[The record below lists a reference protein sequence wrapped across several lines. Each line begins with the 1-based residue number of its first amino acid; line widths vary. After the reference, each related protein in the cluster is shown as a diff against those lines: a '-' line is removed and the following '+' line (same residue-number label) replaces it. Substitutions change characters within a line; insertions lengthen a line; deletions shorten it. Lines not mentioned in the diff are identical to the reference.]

1 MALTSDPTRADWCI
15 GVDIGGTFTDVVLW
29 RDGASAMHREKL
41 LTTPE
46 DPSRAVIEGVQR
58 AIDHQGIAAANLGT
72 VVHGTTLVA
81 NALIERRGVPTGLI
95 TTRGFRDVLGLG
107 REWRYD
113 LYDLDIAMPEP
124 LVQRAL
130 RLEVTERLLAD
141 GTVETPLDEA
151 EVIAAARTLAGAGT
165 EAVAVVLLHSFRN
178 PVHEQRV
185 GEIVAR
191 ELPGIEVSL
200 SSEVSPELGEYE
212 RSSTV
217 AANAY
222 VLPIFASYI
231 ERLARALAELGFRR
245 NFLLVLSDGRCIEA
259 ETARRYPIRLVQ
271 SGPAAGAEAA
281 RMFGELAGVADVLCF
296 DMGGT
301 TAKACLI
308 HSGEPERT
316 ARFEVA
322 RETRFAEGSGLPL
335 QIPAIDMIEIGA
347 GGGSIAEIDARGLIQ
362 VGPRSAGADPGPAC
376 YGRGNSRPTVTDC
389 DLVLGYLD
397 AGSFLG
403 GAMTLDK
410 AAAESAIQDHI
421 ADPLD
426 ISVVEAAWGVH
437 ETVTANMA
445 QAATIHAI
453 ERGLDVTRFAMLP
466 IGGAGPVH
474 ACAMASKMNI
484 DRLICPIGAGVASAI
499 GMLAAPVSFEVG
511 RAAPCHLDAL
521 DIASVRT
528 LLAKLRTEAE
538 KLVAETGVALDDIGC
553 RTRAMMRYVGQGY
566 EIEVE
571 FEPERLAVSGRSYLD
586 MAFTTAYRSR
596 YGRTET
602 AAPEI
607 LSWRVVASGP
617 RPALAS
623 ALAVDAEEDAS
634 QPLPRWRR
642 PTFFTD
648 RFVDTPVFR
657 RTELRRGQGL
667 TGPAIV
673 EEDESTLVVPPE
685 FVLVVDQAL
694 NLLATRRKT
703 T

>member
-1 MALTSDPTRADWCI
+1 MTSEQRQAGWSI

-29 RDGASAMHREKL
+29 REGTSTMRREKL
-41 LTTPE
+41 LTTPD
-46 DPSRAVIEGVQR
+46 DPSRAVIEGIKS
-58 AIDHQGIAAANLGT
+58 ALENQGISAADLRS

-81 NALIERRGVPTGLI
+81 NAVIERRGVTTGLI

-113 LYDLDIAMPEP
+113 LYDLTIALPTP
-124 LVQRAL
+124 LVPRD
-130 RLEVTERLLAD
+130 RCYEVTERLLAD
-141 GTVETPLDEA
+141 GSIETPLDEA
-151 EVIAAARTLAGAGT
+151 DVVAASRALHMAGV
-165 EAVAVVLLHSFRN
+165 EAVAVALLHSYSN
-178 PVHEQRV
+178 PAHERRI
-185 GEIVAR
+185 GEILAH
-191 ELPGIEVSL
+191 ELPDVEVSL
-200 SSEVSPELGEYE
+200 SSDVSPELGEYE

-222 VLPIFASYI
+222 VLPIFAHYV
-231 ERLARALAELGFRR
+231 ERLETALQVLGFRR
-245 NFLLVLSDGRCIEA
+245 DLLLILSDGRCIKA

-281 RMFGELAGVADVLCF
+281 RMFGELADENNVLCF

-308 HSGEPERT
+308 SSGEPERT

-376 YGRGNSRPTVTDC
+376 YGLGNLKPTVTDC

-403 GAMTLDK
+403 GAMPLDK
-410 AAAESAIQDHI
+410 VAAETAIEKHL
-421 ADPLD
+421 ANPLG

-445 QAATIHAI
+445 QAATIHTI

-474 ACAMASKMNI
+474 ACSMAAKMNI
-484 DRLICPIGAGVASAI
+484 DRLVCPIGAGVASAI

-511 RAAPCHLDAL
+511 RAAPCRLDAL
-521 DIASVRT
+521 DVAAVRN
-528 LLAKLRTEAE
+528 LLGEQRAEAE
-538 KLVAETGVALDDIGC
+538 ALVAATGIDQRDIRC
-553 RTRAMMRYVGQGY
+553 HVRAMMRYVGQGY
-566 EIEVE
+566 EIEVNFDPDHLMANGAE
-571 FEPERLAVSGRSYLD
+571 QLGA
-586 MAFTTAYRSR
+586 AFTAAYQAR
-596 YGRTET
+596 YGRSEM
-602 AAPEI
+602 APPEI

-623 ALAVDAEEDAS
+623 TLEVDDDQNQVA
-634 QPLPRWRR
+634 
-642 PTFFTD
+642 
-648 RFVDTPVFR
+648 TPVPTGQRQVFLDGGFVETSIYR
-657 RTELRRGQGL
+657 REDLLPGQAL
-667 TGPAIV
+667 DGPAVI
-673 EEDESTLVVPPE
+673 EEDESTLIVPRQFNLTVDPARN
-685 FVLVVDQAL
+685 LVAK
-694 NLLATRRKT
+694 RRT
-703 T
+703 PS